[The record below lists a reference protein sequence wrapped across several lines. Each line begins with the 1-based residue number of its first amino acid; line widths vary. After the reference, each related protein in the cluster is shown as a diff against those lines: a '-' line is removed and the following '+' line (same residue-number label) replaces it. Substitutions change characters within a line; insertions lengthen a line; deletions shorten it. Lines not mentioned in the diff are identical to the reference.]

1 MAGLHEENPQPGHG
15 WADRP
20 YVEDA
25 IAEESYRQLAATV
38 ARSSNTEPPK
48 HTDSNDTEHSYTGPN
63 HTEVVP
69 VQSAPLPTLPFGE
82 NLVAASVVEPSM
94 ASRSQRRIVA
104 DFNTPNDGSLHHTL
118 LPRTMVIAGLLAAL
132 GSPLVAFV
140 LERQGHLRLD
150 GSDWYFDDRG
160 RSVATAVVVAV
171 VSCAVLG
178 WLWWTTAAA
187 LNARK
192 QARYT
197 VSPLFAPLLIV
208 LMSACAFVLGGT
220 LQADALGDDERT
232 RKAVTVAVLIAVIV
246 LCHFMILEAYRRAAG
261 VIGASQRTWLL
272 VILLPWA
279 TLAANGLAQFF
290 AQAVGDSYLKVIAMG
305 NMFVCGLQ
313 VLALYQAMSSFDRAC
328 SGRHMP
334 HDDRGELPE
343 FLRGH

>member
-1 MAGLHEENPQPGHG
+1 M
-15 WADRP
+15 
-20 YVEDA
+20 EDA
-25 IAEESYRQLAATV
+25 IAEESYLQLAATV
-38 ARSSNTEPPK
+38 ARSSNTEPPGYA
-48 HTDSNDTEHSYTGPN
+48 DSSYTEPH
-63 HTEVVP
+63 HTEVATAQP
-69 VQSAPLPTLPFGE
+69 TAQPTLPFGE
-82 NLVAASVVEPSM
+82 NPFATAVVEPSM
-94 ASRSQRRIVA
+94 ASRSQRRFVSG
-104 DFNTPNDGSLHHTL
+104 FNTPDDGSLHHTL

-132 GSPLVAFV
+132 GAPLVAFV

-150 GSDWYFDDRG
+150 ASDWYFDDRG

-192 QARYT
+192 KARYT
-197 VSPLFAPLLIV
+197 VSPVFAPSLIV
-208 LMSACAFVLGGT
+208 VMSACGYFLVGTVQTDAFG
-220 LQADALGDDERT
+220 DAEPARKTMTRT
-232 RKAVTVAVLIAVIV
+232 ALIAVIV

-290 AQAVGDSYLKVIAMG
+290 AQAVGDSYLKVSAIG
-305 NMFVCGLQ
+305 NMFVCGVQ
-313 VLALYQAMSSFDRAC
+313 VLALYQAMSSFDKAC
-328 SGRHMP
+328 SGRHMA

-343 FLRGH
+343 FLKSR